1 MSDLPLREEKVKTS
15 SAVWL
20 GAANAG
26 TGLLC
31 AFAEGAAFQYL
42 FVNKLGLDVKLNMI
56 IWIIFGI
63 WNAINDPIYGFLA
76 DRTKS
81 KLGRRI
87 PWIRYGAPIMA
98 VIYALMWL
106 PSLQSGG
113 VGQAWLFVQELLGLF
128 LYDILYTAI
137 ASAIYVMPYE
147 MAVTNKARNKI
158 FLFNIVFS
166 LVNFGAPMILNSQL
180 DKLIE
185 YHADIFPLIMAA
197 MGLICGAIVF
207 VSTFFYKENGY
218 TKDEEQPKFW
228 EGLKL
233 CLKNK
238 SFLLFEVI
246 SWTVLFAQNGL
257 MVGLTY
263 VSGMWTDGSA
273 AAAAN
278 GWIGGL
284 SIPVLYGAL
293 AVGVVIGILLFNFTR
308 EKWGLRTDML
318 IMTAVMGV
326 GCLLGAFLGQYFYVC
341 VVTFLCCGVGLAG
354 GLYLVPM
361 VNGDV
366 MDKDEADNGVRREGV
381 YAGIN
386 SLITKPAGSIAT
398 ALFPLMLTGLYG
410 FNEAIKKTEI
420 DSITGNEVQVVDY
433 ANQAMS
439 AKNGLFLCW
448 FLITG
453 ILLILSF
460 VAMWFY
466 PLHGKEWDEKK
477 KALAKEHAE
486 KEQAY
491 EQEMLAKIEAENAK
505 NN

>member
-1 MSDLPLREEKVKTS
+1 MKEEKVKTS

-42 FVNKLGLDVKLNMI
+42 FVNKLGLSESLNMI
-56 IWIIFGI
+56 VWIIFGI
-63 WNAINDPIYGFLA
+63 WNAVNDPIYGFLA
-76 DRTKS
+76 DRTHS

-106 PSLQSGG
+106 PALEGNG
-113 VGQAWLFVQELLGLF
+113 VSQGLLFAQELLGLF

-158 FLFNIVFS
+158 FLFNILFS
-166 LVNFGAPMILNSQL
+166 LINFGAPMILNSQL

-185 YHADIFPLIMAA
+185 HNANIFPIIMAT
-197 MGLICGAIVF
+197 MGLVCGAIVF
-207 VSTFFYKENGY
+207 FSTFFYKENGY
-218 TKDEEQPKFW
+218 LVEEEQPKFL
-228 EGLKL
+228 EGLKM

-238 SFLLFEVI
+238 SFLLFEVV
-246 SWTVLFAQNGL
+246 SWTVIFAQNAL

-263 VSGMWTDGSA
+263 VSGMWAVDGA
-273 AAAAN
+273 PN
-278 GWIGGL
+278 GWIGGTSVVL
-284 SIPVLYGAL
+284 LYGAL
-293 AVGVVIGILLFNFTR
+293 AVGVIAGILFFNFTR
-308 EKWGLRTDML
+308 NKLGLRIEML
-318 IMTAVMGV
+318 ILTGCMGS
-326 GCLLGAFLGQYFYVC
+326 GCLLGAFLGQYFYIC
-341 VVTFLCCGVGLAG
+341 LLTFFLCGIGLAG

-366 MDKDEADNGVRREGV
+366 IDKDEADNGTRREGV

-398 ALFPLMLTGLYG
+398 ALFPLMITSLYG
-410 FNEAIKKTEI
+410 FNKDLKTTVTN
-420 DSITGNEVQVVDY
+420 DAGQVVEVIDY
-433 ANQAMS
+433 ANQTMQ
-439 AKNGLFLCW
+439 AKNGLFMCW

-453 ILLILSF
+453 ILLVLSF
-460 VAMWFY
+460 IAMWFY
-466 PLHGKEWDEKK
+466 PLHGKEWDDKK
-477 KALAKEHAE
+477 KELS
-486 KEQAY
+486 EQHLIKQQEY
-491 EQEMLAKIEAENAK
+491 EQKMLGNIENKEEK
-505 NN
+505 

>member
-1 MSDLPLREEKVKTS
+1 MKEEKVKTS

-42 FVNKLGLDVKLNMI
+42 FVNKLGLNETLNMVV
-56 IWIIFGI
+56 WIIFGI
-63 WNAINDPIYGFLA
+63 WNAVNDPIYGFLA
-76 DRTKS
+76 DRTHS

-106 PSLQSGG
+106 PALEGNG
-113 VGQAWLFVQELLGLF
+113 VAQWLLFLQELLGLF

-158 FLFNIVFS
+158 FLFNILFS
-166 LVNFGAPMILNSQL
+166 LINFGAPMVLNSQL

-185 YHADIFPLIMAA
+185 HNANIFPLIMAG
-197 MGLICGAIVF
+197 MGLVCGAIVF

-218 TKDEEQPKFW
+218 IVEEKQPKFM
-228 EGLKL
+228 EGLKM

-238 SFLLFEVI
+238 SFLLFEVV
-246 SWTVLFAQNGL
+246 SWTVIFAQNAL

-263 VSGMWTDGSA
+263 VSGMWAIDGA
-273 AAAAN
+273 PN
-278 GWIGGL
+278 GWIGSN
-284 SIPVLYGAL
+284 SIMVLYGAL
-293 AVGVVIGILLFNFTR
+293 IVGVVLGILFFNFTR
-308 EKWGLRTDML
+308 NKLGLRTEML
-318 IMTAVMGV
+318 ILTGCMGS
-326 GCLLGAFLGQYFYVC
+326 GCLLGAFLGQYFLVC
-341 VVTFLCCGVGLAG
+341 VLTFFLCGIGLAG

-366 MDKDEADNGVRREGV
+366 IDKDEVDNGSRREGV

-398 ALFPLMLTGLYG
+398 ALFPLMIATFFG
-410 FNEAIKKTEI
+410 FNKDLKTTVTN
-420 DSITGNEVQVVDY
+420 DTGKVVEVINY
-433 ANQAMS
+433 ADQSMQ
-439 AKNGLFLCW
+439 AKNGLFVCW

-453 ILLILSF
+453 ILLVLSF
-460 VAMWFY
+460 IAMWFY

-477 KALAKEHAE
+477 KELSEQHLKKQQEYEE
-486 KEQAY
+486 K
-491 EQEMLAKIEAENAK
+491 MLAKIEEDKKENK
-505 NN
+505 

>member
-1 MSDLPLREEKVKTS
+1 MKEEKVKTS

-42 FVNKLGLDVKLNMI
+42 FVNKLGLSESLNMI
-56 IWIIFGI
+56 VWIIFGI
-63 WNAINDPIYGFLA
+63 WNAVNDPIYGFLA
-76 DRTKS
+76 DRTHS

-106 PSLQSGG
+106 PALEGNG
-113 VGQAWLFVQELLGLF
+113 VSQGLLFAQELLGLF

-158 FLFNIVFS
+158 FLFNILFS
-166 LVNFGAPMILNSQL
+166 LINFGAPMILNSQL

-185 YHADIFPLIMAA
+185 HNANIFPIIMAT
-197 MGLICGAIVF
+197 MGLVCGAIVF
-207 VSTFFYKENGY
+207 FSTFFYKENGY
-218 TKDEEQPKFW
+218 LVEEEQPKFL
-228 EGLKL
+228 EGLKM

-238 SFLLFEVI
+238 SFLLFEVV
-246 SWTVLFAQNGL
+246 SWTVIFAQNAL

-263 VSGMWTDGSA
+263 VSGMWAVDGA
-273 AAAAN
+273 PN
-278 GWIGGL
+278 GWIGGTSVVL
-284 SIPVLYGAL
+284 LYGAL
-293 AVGVVIGILLFNFTR
+293 AVGVIAGILFFNFTR
-308 EKWGLRTDML
+308 SKLGLRIEML
-318 IMTAVMGV
+318 ILTGCMGS
-326 GCLLGAFLGQYFYVC
+326 GCLLGAFLGQYFYIC
-341 VVTFLCCGVGLAG
+341 LLTFFLCGIGLAG

-366 MDKDEADNGVRREGV
+366 IDKDEADNGTRREGV

-398 ALFPLMLTGLYG
+398 ALFPLMITSLYG
-410 FNEAIKKTEI
+410 FNKDLKTTVTN
-420 DSITGNEVQVVDY
+420 DAGQVVEVIDY
-433 ANQAMS
+433 ANQTMQ
-439 AKNGLFLCW
+439 AKNGLFMCW

-453 ILLILSF
+453 ILLVLSF
-460 VAMWFY
+460 IAMWFY
-466 PLHGKEWDEKK
+466 PLHGKEWDDKK
-477 KALAKEHAE
+477 KELS
-486 KEQAY
+486 EQHLIKQQEY
-491 EQEMLAKIEAENAK
+491 EQKMLGNIESKEEK
-505 NN
+505 

>member
-263 VSGMWTDGSA
+263 VSGMWADGSA

>member
-1 MSDLPLREEKVKTS
+1 MEETRNEKNVKTS

-42 FVNKLGLDVKLNMI
+42 FVNKLGLDVKLNMVV
-56 IWIIFGI
+56 WILFGI
-63 WNAINDPIYGFLA
+63 WNAVNDPIYGFLA

-87 PWIRYGAPIMA
+87 PWIRYGSPILA
-98 VIYALMWL
+98 VIYAVIWIVF
-106 PSLQSGG
+106 PGTEGNQIF
-113 VGQAWLFVQELLGLF
+113 LFFQELIGLF
-128 LYDILYTAI
+128 LFDILYTAI

-158 FLFNIVFS
+158 FLFNILFS
-166 LVNFGAPMILNSQL
+166 LINFGAPMVLNSQL

-197 MGLICGAIVF
+197 MGLVCGAVVF
-207 VSTFFYKENGY
+207 ISTFFYKENNY
-218 TKDEEQPKFW
+218 VKQEEQPKFL

-238 SFLLFEVI
+238 SFLLYEVL
-246 SWTVLFAQNGL
+246 SWTVIFAQSAL

-263 VSGMWTDGSA
+263 VSGMWGYDNA
-273 AAAAN
+273 NN
-278 GWIGGL
+278 GWLGGT
-284 SIPVLYGAL
+284 SIIVLYGMLAL
-293 AVGVVIGILLFNFTR
+293 GVILGIIFFALMR
-308 EKWGLRTDML
+308 EKLGARNNTI
-318 IMTAVMGV
+318 IMTLVMGL
-326 GCLLGAFLGQYFYVC
+326 GCIIGAFFGMNFIVC
-341 VVTFLCCGVGLAG
+341 AFTFFCCGVGLAG

-361 VNGDV
+361 IGGDV
-366 MDKDEADNGVRREGV
+366 MDKDEIDNDKRREGV

-398 ALFPLMLTGLYG
+398 ALFPLMLTGIYG
-410 FNEAIKKTEI
+410 FNDQIKKEAV
-420 DSITGNEVQVVDY
+420 DDITGNLTQVIDY
-433 ANQAMS
+433 ASQPQS
-439 AKNGLFLCW
+439 AKDGLFLCW

-453 ILLILSF
+453 ILLILSA
-460 VAMWFY
+460 VAMYFY
-466 PLHGKEWDEKK
+466 PLYGKNWDKQKEE
-477 KALAKEHAE
+477 LAKKHLE
-486 KEQAY
+486 KEEAFLK
-491 EQEMLAKIEAENAK
+491 ELEEKAK
-505 NN
+505 

>member
-1 MSDLPLREEKVKTS
+1 MKEEKVKTS

-42 FVNKLGLDVKLNMI
+42 FVNKLGLNETLNMVV
-56 IWIIFGI
+56 
-63 WNAINDPIYGFLA
+63 WNAVNDPIYGFLA
-76 DRTKS
+76 DRTHS

-106 PSLQSGG
+106 PALEGNG
-113 VGQAWLFVQELLGLF
+113 VAQWLLFLQELIGLF

-158 FLFNIVFS
+158 FLFNILFS
-166 LVNFGAPMILNSQL
+166 LINFGAPMILNSQL

-185 YHADIFPLIMAA
+185 HNANIFPLIMAG
-197 MGLICGAIVF
+197 MGLVCGAIVF

-218 TKDEEQPKFW
+218 IVEEKQPKFL
-228 EGLKL
+228 EGLKM

-238 SFLLFEVI
+238 SFLLFEVV
-246 SWTVLFAQNGL
+246 SWTVIFAQSAL

-263 VSGMWTDGSA
+263 VSGMWAIDGA
-273 AAAAN
+273 PN
-278 GWIGGL
+278 GWIGGN
-284 SIPVLYGAL
+284 SIMVLYGAL
-293 AVGVVIGILLFNFTR
+293 IVGVVLGIVFFNFTR
-308 EKWGLRTDML
+308 NKLGLRTEML
-318 IMTAVMGV
+318 ILTGCMGS
-326 GCLLGAFLGQYFYVC
+326 GCLLGAFLGQYFIVC
-341 VVTFLCCGVGLAG
+341 VLTFFLCGIGLAG

-366 MDKDEADNGVRREGV
+366 IDKDEVDNGSRREGV

-398 ALFPLMLTGLYG
+398 ALFPLMISTFFG
-410 FNEAIKKTEI
+410 FNKDLKTTVTN
-420 DSITGNEVQVVDY
+420 DTGKVVEVINY
-433 ANQAMS
+433 ADQSMQ
-439 AKNGLFLCW
+439 AKNGLFVCW

-453 ILLILSF
+453 ILLVLSF
-460 VAMWFY
+460 IAMWFY
-466 PLHGKEWDEKK
+466 PLHGKEWDKK
-477 KALAKEHAE
+477 KIELS
-486 KEQAY
+486 EQHLKKQQEY
-491 EQEMLAKIEAENAK
+491 EQKMLAKMEEDKEGNKEDIK
-505 NN
+505 

>member
-207 VSTFFYKENGY
+207 ASTFFYKENGY

-263 VSGMWTDGSA
+263 VSGMWADGSA

-318 IMTAVMGV
+318 IMTAVMGA

-491 EQEMLAKIEAENAK
+491 EQEMLAKIEAESAK

>member
-1 MSDLPLREEKVKTS
+1 MEQQALPKREEKVKTS

-42 FVNKLGLDVKLNMI
+42 FVNKLGLNEHLNMI
-56 IWIIFGI
+56 VWIIFGI
-63 WNAINDPIYGFLA
+63 WNAVNDPIYGFLA
-76 DRTKS
+76 DRTHS

-98 VIYALMWL
+98 IIYAVMWL
-106 PSLQSGG
+106 PSLQGG
-113 VGQAWLFVQELLGLF
+113 SVSQGWLFTQELLGLF
-128 LYDILYTAI
+128 LFDILYTAI

-158 FLFNIVFS
+158 FLFNIIFS
-166 LVNFGAPMILNSQL
+166 LVNYGAPMILNSQL

-185 YHADIFPLIMAA
+185 YKSDIFPLIMAG
-197 MGLICGAIVF
+197 MGLLCGAIVF
-207 VSTFFYKENGY
+207 ISTYFYKENGY
-218 TKDEEQPKFW
+218 VTEEEQPKFF

-246 SWTVLFAQNGL
+246 SWTVIFAQNAL

-263 VSGMWTDGSA
+263 VSGMWAVEGSG
-273 AAAAN
+273 N
-278 GWIGGL
+278 GWLGGT
-284 SIPVLYGAL
+284 SIVVLYGAL
-293 AVGVVIGILLFNFTR
+293 ALGLIIGIAIFHFTR
-308 EKWGLRTDML
+308 PKWGLRNEML
-318 IMTAVMGV
+318 IMTAVMAA
-326 GCLLGAFLGQYFYVC
+326 GCLFGAFLGQYFYVS
-341 VVTFLCCGVGLAG
+341 VFTFLCCGVGLAG
-354 GLYLVPM
+354 GIYLIPM
-361 VNGDV
+361 INGDV
-366 MDKDEADNGVRREGV
+366 IDKDEADNGVRREGV

-398 ALFPLMLTGLYG
+398 ALFPVMIAWYG
-410 FNEAIKKTEI
+410 FDKNLKV
-420 DSITGNEVQVVDY
+420 DSVDDITGKTVQVINY
-433 ANQAMS
+433 AGQSAS

-453 ILLILSF
+453 ILLVLSF
-460 VAMWFY
+460 IAMWFF
-466 PLHGKEWDEKK
+466 PLRGKEWDETKK
-477 KALAKEHAE
+477 RLADEHAAKQE
-486 KEQAY
+486 AY
-491 EQEMLAKIEAENAK
+491 EQKVLAEQAK
-505 NN
+505 KETNK

>member
-1 MSDLPLREEKVKTS
+1 MENETLPLREEKVKTS

-42 FVNKLGLDVKLNMI
+42 FVNKLGLSANLNMI
-56 IWIIFGI
+56 VWIIFGI
-63 WNAINDPIYGFLA
+63 WNALNDPIYGFLA
-76 DRTKS
+76 DRTHS

-106 PSLQSGG
+106 PCLQGAG
-113 VGQAWLFVQELLGLF
+113 VSQGLLFFQELIGLF

-158 FLFNIVFS
+158 FLFNILFS

-185 YHADIFPLIMAA
+185 QNASIFPLIMAA
-197 MGLICGAIVF
+197 MGLVCGAIVF

-218 TKDEEQPKFW
+218 IVEEEQPKFF

-238 SFLLFEVI
+238 AFLLFEVV
-246 SWTVLFAQNGL
+246 SWTVIFAQNAL

-263 VSGMWTDGSA
+263 VSGMWAVEGA
-273 AAAAN
+273 GN
-278 GWIGGL
+278 GWIGGS
-284 SIPVLYGAL
+284 SIIVLYAAL
-293 AVGVVIGILLFNFTR
+293 AVGLILGILFFNFTR
-308 EKWGLRTDML
+308 NKLGLRIEML
-318 IMTAVMGV
+318 ILTGTMGT
-326 GCLLGAFLGQYFYVC
+326 GCLLGAFLGQYFIVS
-341 VVTFLCCGVGLAG
+341 VITFFLCGIGLAG
-354 GLYLVPM
+354 GLYLIPM
-361 VNGDV
+361 INGDV
-366 MDKDEADNGVRREGV
+366 IDKDEVDNGTRREGV

-398 ALFPLMLTGLYG
+398 ALFPLMLTSLFG
-410 FNEAIKKTEI
+410 F
-420 DSITGNEVQVVDY
+420 DQSITKQTEDSVTGKMTEVIDY
-433 ANQAMS
+433 AAQSMQ
-439 AKNGLFLCW
+439 AKNGLFICW

-460 VAMWFY
+460 IAMYFY

-477 KALAKEHAE
+477 KELSDKHIAKQQEYEQKVLAEMAE
-486 KEQAY
+486 KN
-491 EQEMLAKIEAENAK
+491 K
-505 NN
+505 

>member
-1 MSDLPLREEKVKTS
+1 MEQHDFPKREEKVKTS

-42 FVNKLGLDVKLNMI
+42 FVNKLGLSESLNMI
-56 IWIIFGI
+56 VWIIFGV

-76 DRTKS
+76 DRTHS

-98 VIYALMWL
+98 IIYAVMWL
-106 PSLQSGG
+106 PSLQGNG
-113 VGQAWLFVQELLGLF
+113 VSQAWLFVQELIGLF
-128 LYDILYTAI
+128 LFDLLYTAI

-158 FLFNIVFS
+158 FLFNIIFS
-166 LVNFGAPMILNSQL
+166 LVNFGAPMVLNSQL

-185 YHADIFPLIMAA
+185 YHSDIFPLIMAG
-197 MGLICGAIVF
+197 MGLVCGAIVF
-207 VSTFFYKENGY
+207 ASTFFYKENGY
-218 TKDEEQPKFW
+218 VTEEEQPKFLD
-228 EGLKL
+228 GLKL

-246 SWTVLFAQNGL
+246 SWTVIFAQNAL

-263 VSGMWTDGSA
+263 VSGMWAIDGSG
-273 AAAAN
+273 N
-278 GWIGGL
+278 GWLGGT
-284 SIPVLYGAL
+284 SIIVLYGAL
-293 AVGVVIGILLFNFTR
+293 ALGLVIGIAIFHFTR
-308 EKWGLRTDML
+308 PKLGLRNEML

-326 GCLLGAFLGQYFYVC
+326 GCILGAFLGQYFYVSLI
-341 VVTFLCCGVGLAG
+341 TFLCCGIGLAG
-354 GLYLVPM
+354 GIYLIPM
-361 VNGDV
+361 INGDV
-366 MDKDEADNGVRREGV
+366 IDKDEVDNGTRREGV

-398 ALFPLMLTGLYG
+398 ALFPVMIALYG
-410 FNEAIKKTEI
+410 FDKNLKTSSV
-420 DSITGNEVQVVDY
+420 DSITGQAVQVIDY
-433 ANQAMS
+433 ANQPMS

-460 VAMWFY
+460 IAMLFF
-466 PLHGKEWDEKK
+466 PLRGKEWDETKK
-477 KALAKEHAE
+477 RLAEEHAIKQE
-486 KEQAY
+486 AY
-491 EQEMLAKIEAENAK
+491 EKKMLAEKDLSNK
-505 NN
+505 NDK

>member
-1 MSDLPLREEKVKTS
+1 MKEEKVKTS

-42 FVNKLGLDVKLNMI
+42 FVNKLGLNETLNMVV
-56 IWIIFGI
+56 WIIFGI
-63 WNAINDPIYGFLA
+63 WNAVNDPIYGFLA
-76 DRTKS
+76 DRTHS

-106 PSLQSGG
+106 PALEGNGIAQ
-113 VGQAWLFVQELLGLF
+113 WLLFLQELLGLF

-158 FLFNIVFS
+158 FLFNILFS
-166 LVNFGAPMILNSQL
+166 LINFGAPMILNSQL

-185 YHADIFPLIMAA
+185 HNANIFPLIMAG
-197 MGLICGAIVF
+197 MGLVCGAIVF

-218 TKDEEQPKFW
+218 IVEEKQPKFL
-228 EGLKL
+228 EGLKM

-238 SFLLFEVI
+238 SFLLFEVV
-246 SWTVLFAQNGL
+246 SWTVIFAQNAL

-263 VSGMWTDGSA
+263 VSGMWAIDGA
-273 AAAAN
+273 PN
-278 GWIGGL
+278 GWIGSN
-284 SIPVLYGAL
+284 SIMVLYGAL
-293 AVGVVIGILLFNFTR
+293 AVGVILGIVFFNFTR
-308 EKWGLRTDML
+308 NKLGLRTEML
-318 IMTAVMGV
+318 ILTGCMGS
-326 GCLLGAFLGQYFYVC
+326 GCLLGAFLGQYFLVC
-341 VVTFLCCGVGLAG
+341 VLTFFLCGIGLAG

-366 MDKDEADNGVRREGV
+366 IDKDEVDNGSRREGV

-398 ALFPLMLTGLYG
+398 ALFPLMIATFFG
-410 FNEAIKKTEI
+410 FNKDLKTTVTN
-420 DSITGNEVQVVDY
+420 DTGKVVEVINY
-433 ANQAMS
+433 ADQSMQ
-439 AKNGLFLCW
+439 AKNGLFVCW

-453 ILLILSF
+453 ILLVLSF
-460 VAMWFY
+460 IAMWFY
-466 PLHGKEWDEKK
+466 PLHGKKWDEKK
-477 KALAKEHAE
+477 KELS
-486 KEQAY
+486 EQHLKKQQEY
-491 EQEMLAKIEAENAK
+491 EQKMLAKIEEDKKANKEDSK
-505 NN
+505 

>member
-263 VSGMWTDGSA
+263 VSGMWADGSA

-453 ILLILSF
+453 ILLVLSF

>member
-1 MSDLPLREEKVKTS
+1 MKEEKVKTS

-42 FVNKLGLDVKLNMI
+42 FVNKLGLNETLNMVV
-56 IWIIFGI
+56 WIIFGI
-63 WNAINDPIYGFLA
+63 WNAVNDPIYGFLA
-76 DRTKS
+76 DRTHS

-98 VIYALMWL
+98 VVYAIMWL
-106 PSLQSGG
+106 PALEGNG
-113 VGQAWLFVQELLGLF
+113 VAQWLLFLQELIGLF

-158 FLFNIVFS
+158 FLFNILFS
-166 LVNFGAPMILNSQL
+166 LINFGAPMILNSQL

-185 YHADIFPLIMAA
+185 HNANIFPLIMAG
-197 MGLICGAIVF
+197 MGLVCGAIVF

-218 TKDEEQPKFW
+218 IVEEKQPKFL
-228 EGLKL
+228 EGLKM

-238 SFLLFEVI
+238 SFLLFEVV
-246 SWTVLFAQNGL
+246 SWTVIFAQSAL

-263 VSGMWTDGSA
+263 VSGMWAIDGA
-273 AAAAN
+273 PN
-278 GWIGGL
+278 GWIGGN
-284 SIPVLYGAL
+284 SIMVLYGAL
-293 AVGVVIGILLFNFTR
+293 IVGVVLGIVFFNFTR
-308 EKWGLRTDML
+308 NKLGLRTEML
-318 IMTAVMGV
+318 ILTGCMGS
-326 GCLLGAFLGQYFYVC
+326 GCLLGAFLGQYFIVS
-341 VVTFLCCGVGLAG
+341 VLTFFLCGIGLAG

-366 MDKDEADNGVRREGV
+366 IDKDEVDNGSRREGV

-398 ALFPLMLTGLYG
+398 ALFPLMISTFFG
-410 FNEAIKKTEI
+410 FNKDLKTTVTN
-420 DSITGNEVQVVDY
+420 DTGKVVEVINY
-433 ANQAMS
+433 ADQSMQ
-439 AKNGLFLCW
+439 AKNGLFVCW

-453 ILLILSF
+453 ILLVLSF
-460 VAMWFY
+460 IAMWFY
-466 PLHGKEWDEKK
+466 PLHGKEWDKK
-477 KALAKEHAE
+477 KIELS
-486 KEQAY
+486 EQHLKKQQEY
-491 EQEMLAKIEAENAK
+491 EQKMLAKMEEKEGNKEDIK
-505 NN
+505 

>member
-1 MSDLPLREEKVKTS
+1 MENVTTGVKEEKVKTS

-31 AFAEGAAFQYL
+31 AFSEGAAFQYL
-42 FVNKLGLDVKLNMI
+42 FVNKLGLSPTLNAI
-56 IWIIFGI
+56 VWVIFGI
-63 WNAINDPIYGFLA
+63 WNALNDPIYGFLA

-98 VIYALMWL
+98 ILFAVMWL
-106 PSLQSGG
+106 PVLQT
-113 VGQAWLFVQELLGLF
+113 GQMSQWLLFTEEIIGLF
-128 LYDILYTAI
+128 LYDIVYTAI

-158 FLFNIVFS
+158 FLFNILFS
-166 LVNFGAPMILNSQL
+166 LVNYGAPMVLNSQL

-185 YHADIFPLIMAA
+185 HNATTLPIIMAIA
-197 MGLICGAIVF
+197 GLVCGAIVF
-207 VSTFFYKENGY
+207 ISTFFYKENGY
-218 TKDEEQPKFW
+218 IVEEKQPKFF

-246 SWTVLFAQNGL
+246 SWTIIFAQSAL

-263 VSGMWTDGSA
+263 VSGMWAIDGA
-273 AAAAN
+273 GN
-278 GWIGGL
+278 GWIGGM
-284 SIPVLYGAL
+284 SIIVLYGAL
-293 AVGVVIGILLFNFTR
+293 FAGLVLGILFFVFTR
-308 EKWGLRTDML
+308 EKLGVRNEML
-318 IMTAVMGV
+318 IMTGVMGV
-326 GCLLGAFLGQYFYVC
+326 GCILGAFLGQYFYVC
-341 VVTFLCCGVGLAG
+341 VFTFLCCGVGLAG
-354 GLYLVPM
+354 GLYLIPM
-361 VNGDV
+361 INGDV
-366 MDKDEADNGVRREGV
+366 IDKDEVDNGTRREGV

-398 ALFPLMLTGLYG
+398 ALFPAMIVGLFG
-410 FNEAIKKTEI
+410 FQMDLKKVENG
-420 DSITGNEVQVVDY
+420 SEVIDY
-433 ANQAMS
+433 ANQALS
-439 AKNGLFLCW
+439 AKNGLFMCW

-460 VAMWFY
+460 IAMWFF
-466 PLHGKEWDEKK
+466 PLHGKEWDKAKHDLSIKHMEKQ
-477 KALAKEHAE
+477 KEYEE
-486 KEQAY
+486 K
-491 EQEMLAKIEAENAK
+491 MLAQKEATEAK
-505 NN
+505 

>member
-1 MSDLPLREEKVKTS
+1 MEEIRREEKVKTS

-42 FVNKLGLDVKLNMI
+42 FVNKLGLDVRLNMI
-56 IWIIFGI
+56 VWILFGV

-76 DRTKS
+76 DKTKS

-98 VIYALMWL
+98 IIYALIWISF
-106 PSLQSGG
+106 PGTEGNQ
-113 VGQAWLFVQELLGLF
+113 VFLFIQELLGLF
-128 LYDILYTAI
+128 LFDILYTAI

-158 FLFNIVFS
+158 FLFNILFS
-166 LVNFGAPMILNSQL
+166 LINFGAPMVLNSQL

-185 YHADIFPLIMAA
+185 YHSDIFPLIMAA
-197 MGLICGAIVF
+197 MGIICGAIVF
-207 VSTFFYKENGY
+207 ASTFFYKENNY
-218 TKDEEQPKFW
+218 VKDEEQPKFL

-238 SFLLFEVI
+238 SFLLYEVL
-246 SWTVLFAQNGL
+246 SWTVIFAQSAL

-263 VSGMWTDGSA
+263 VSGMWAIDGA
-273 AAAAN
+273 NN
-278 GWIGGL
+278 GWLGGT
-284 SIPVLYGAL
+284 SIIILYGML
-293 AVGVVIGILLFNFTR
+293 LLGVIIGIIFFALMR
-308 EKWGLRTDML
+308 EKLGARNNTIIMTL
-318 IMTAVMGV
+318 IMGL
-326 GCLLGAFLGQYFYVC
+326 GCIIGAIFGMNFYIC
-341 VVTFLCCGVGLAG
+341 ALTFFCCGIGLAG

-361 VNGDV
+361 IGGDV
-366 MDKDEADNGVRREGV
+366 MDKDEIDNGKRREGV

-398 ALFPLMLTGLYG
+398 ALFPLMLTNLYH
-410 FNEAIKKTEI
+410 FDDSIKKEAVDEI
-420 DSITGNEVQVVDY
+420 TNTVTQVIDY
-433 ANQAMS
+433 AAQPQS
-439 AKNGLFLCW
+439 AKDGLFLCW

-453 ILLILSF
+453 ILLILSA
-460 VAMWFY
+460 VAMYFY
-466 PLHGKEWDEKK
+466 PLYGEKWNAQKEE
-477 KALAKEHAE
+477 
-486 KEQAY
+486 
-491 EQEMLAKIEAENAK
+491 LAKIHMQKEEEYLAK
-505 NN
+505 KQ

>member
-1 MSDLPLREEKVKTS
+1 MKEEKVKTS

-42 FVNKLGLDVKLNMI
+42 FVNKLGLNETLNMVV
-56 IWIIFGI
+56 WIIFGI
-63 WNAINDPIYGFLA
+63 WNAVNDPIYGFLA
-76 DRTKS
+76 DRTHS

-106 PSLQSGG
+106 PALEGNG
-113 VGQAWLFVQELLGLF
+113 VAQWLLFLQELIGLF

-158 FLFNIVFS
+158 FLFNILFS
-166 LVNFGAPMILNSQL
+166 LINFGAPMILNSQL

-185 YHADIFPLIMAA
+185 HNANIFPLIMAG
-197 MGLICGAIVF
+197 MGLVCGAIVF

-218 TKDEEQPKFW
+218 IVEEKQPKFL
-228 EGLKL
+228 EGLKM

-238 SFLLFEVI
+238 SFLLFEVV
-246 SWTVLFAQNGL
+246 SWTVIFAQSAL

-263 VSGMWTDGSA
+263 VSGMWAIDGA
-273 AAAAN
+273 PN
-278 GWIGGL
+278 GWIGGN
-284 SIPVLYGAL
+284 SIMVLYGAL
-293 AVGVVIGILLFNFTR
+293 IVGVVLGIVFFNFTR
-308 EKWGLRTDML
+308 NKLGLRTEML
-318 IMTAVMGV
+318 ILTGCMGS
-326 GCLLGAFLGQYFYVC
+326 GCLLGAFLGQYFIVC
-341 VVTFLCCGVGLAG
+341 VLTFFLCGIGLAG

-366 MDKDEADNGVRREGV
+366 IDKDEVDNGSRREGV

-398 ALFPLMLTGLYG
+398 ALFPLMISTFFG
-410 FNEAIKKTEI
+410 FNKDLKTI
-420 DSITGNEVQVVDY
+420 VTNDTGKVVEVINY
-433 ANQAMS
+433 ADQSMQ
-439 AKNGLFLCW
+439 AKNGLFVCW

-453 ILLILSF
+453 ILLVLSF
-460 VAMWFY
+460 IAMWFY
-466 PLHGKEWDEKK
+466 PLHGKEWDKK
-477 KALAKEHAE
+477 KIELS
-486 KEQAY
+486 EQHLKKQQEY
-491 EQEMLAKIEAENAK
+491 EQKMLAKMEEDKEGNKEDIK
-505 NN
+505 

>member
-1 MSDLPLREEKVKTS
+1 MKEEKVKTS

-42 FVNKLGLDVKLNMI
+42 FVNKLGLNETLNMVV
-56 IWIIFGI
+56 WIIFGI
-63 WNAINDPIYGFLA
+63 WNAVNDPIYGFLA
-76 DRTKS
+76 DRTHS

-106 PSLQSGG
+106 PALEGNG
-113 VGQAWLFVQELLGLF
+113 VAQWLLFLQELLGLF

-158 FLFNIVFS
+158 FLFNILFS
-166 LVNFGAPMILNSQL
+166 LINFGAPMVLNSQL

-185 YHADIFPLIMAA
+185 HNANIFPLIMAG
-197 MGLICGAIVF
+197 MGLVCGAIVF

-218 TKDEEQPKFW
+218 IVEEKQPKFM
-228 EGLKL
+228 EGLKM

-238 SFLLFEVI
+238 SFLLFEVV
-246 SWTVLFAQNGL
+246 SWTVIFAQNAL

-263 VSGMWTDGSA
+263 VSGMWAIDGA
-273 AAAAN
+273 PN
-278 GWIGGL
+278 GWIGGN
-284 SIPVLYGAL
+284 SIMVLYGAL
-293 AVGVVIGILLFNFTR
+293 IVGVVLGILFFNFTR
-308 EKWGLRTDML
+308 NKLGLRTEML
-318 IMTAVMGV
+318 ILTGCMGS
-326 GCLLGAFLGQYFYVC
+326 GCLLGAFLGQYFLVC
-341 VVTFLCCGVGLAG
+341 VLTFFLCGIGLAG

-366 MDKDEADNGVRREGV
+366 IDKDEVDNGSRREGV

-398 ALFPLMLTGLYG
+398 ALFPLMIATFFG
-410 FNEAIKKTEI
+410 FNKDLKTTVTN
-420 DSITGNEVQVVDY
+420 DTGKVVEVINY
-433 ANQAMS
+433 ADQSMQ
-439 AKNGLFLCW
+439 AKNGLFVCW

-453 ILLILSF
+453 ILLVLSF
-460 VAMWFY
+460 IAMWFY

-477 KALAKEHAE
+477 KELSEQHLKKQQEYEE
-486 KEQAY
+486 K
-491 EQEMLAKIEAENAK
+491 MLAKIEEDKKENK
-505 NN
+505 EENK